1 MKQLALAIGLLTVA
15 VTASSSARAE
25 DYAVVQFGDGY
36 CRIWWD
42 SAGTPW
48 GIGWTKLAIGLP
60 DHIAAQAALD
70 TAIAQGIC
78 R

>member
-1 MKQLALAIGLLTVA
+1 MKQLALAVGLLVA
-15 VTASSSARAE
+15 ALTGASPARA
-25 DYAVVQFGDGY
+25 DYAVVQFGDGF

-42 SAGTPW
+42 SAATPW

-60 DHIAAQAALD
+60 DHAAARAMLDAA
-70 TAIAQGIC
+70 IIQGAC